1 MGFEA
6 FVRSQTRPLLG
17 LATAMSGDPALAE
30 DLVQD
35 VLLKIHGRWE
45 RIAALDDPPSYVR
58 RMLVNEYLSWR
69 RKWSRV
75 LPVASPDPS
84 WELDD
89 APDHA
94 TTYADRTVL
103 AAQIRRLTRR
113 QRTVL
118 ALRFYGGLDDR
129 EIAETLGCSESSV
142 RSHAS
147 RALAALRA
155 HAGRRAC
162 KWLRRQPAPSDSAAS

>member
-1 MGFEA
+1 VGFEE

-17 LATAMSGDPALAE
+17 LATAMSSDAALAE

-35 VLLKIHGRWE
+35 VLIKVHGRWE

-69 RKWSRV
+69 RKRSRIE
-75 LPVASPDPS
+75 PVATADASC
-84 WELDD
+84 ELDD
-89 APDHA
+89 APDLA
-94 TTYADRTVL
+94 TTYADRAAL
-103 AAQIRRLTRR
+103 AAQLRGLTRR

-118 ALRFYGGLDDR
+118 ALRFYGGFDDR
-129 EIAETLGCSESSV
+129 EIAKTLGCSESSV

-147 RALAALRA
+147 RALAALRE
-155 HAGRRAC
+155 HADE
-162 KWLRRQPAPSDSAAS
+162 LLPSIEEAS

>member
-1 MGFEA
+1 MGFEE
-6 FVRSQTRPLLG
+6 FVGSQTRPLLG
-17 LATAMSGDPALAE
+17 LATAMSGDAALAE

-35 VLLKIHGRWE
+35 VLLKVHGRWE

-69 RKWSRV
+69 RKWSRIT
-75 LPVASPDPS
+75 PVASAEPA
-84 WELDD
+84 WEVDD

-94 TTYADRTVL
+94 TTYADRAAL
-103 AAQIRRLTRR
+103 AEQLRRLTRR

-129 EIAETLGCSESSV
+129 EIADTLGCSESSV

-147 RALAALRA
+147 RALAALRE
-155 HAGRRAC
+155 HADELLPSTRRD
-162 KWLRRQPAPSDSAAS
+162 Q